1 MGDIRIIAGRYG
13 SRRIKAPDATARPTT
28 DRMRESLFSS
38 LASLRGGFE
47 DARVLDAFAGSGAL
61 GLEALSRGAACACL
75 VERDAR
81 VLRTLRG
88 NVELLGCAR
97 TAPVVQAD
105 ALDAAV
111 LAARVRAHGPFDVVL
126 LDPPYALEAAAVLT
140 VMAELRRCGIV
151 AADALISYEHAA
163 GSSAAE
169 ALAEAGFDMLR
180 ERSRGAGAIAIARA

>member
-1 MGDIRIIAGRYG
+1 MGDIRIIAGQYG
-13 SRRIKAPDATARPTT
+13 SRRIKAPDVAARPTT

-47 DARVLDAFAGSGAL
+47 DARVLDPFAGSGAL

-81 VLRTLRG
+81 VLRALRG
-88 NVELLGCAR
+88 NVELLGCAS

-105 ALDAAV
+105 ALDAAMLV
-111 LAARVRAHGPFDVVL
+111 AKVRAYGPFDVVL
-126 LDPPYALEAAAVLT
+126 LDPPYALEAAAVLS
-140 VMAELRRCGIV
+140 VMAELRRCGTI

-163 GSSAAE
+163 SSDVAD
-169 ALAEAGFDMLR
+169 ALAAAGFEAVR
-180 ERSRGAGAIAIARA
+180 ERSRGAGAITIARA